1 MPHKLQRTKIVCTI
15 GPASESPEIMAS
27 FIDAGMNVARMNFS
41 HGSHE
46 DHQRRI
52 SDLRNTARQKNA
64 NIAILQDLQGPKI
77 RTGKMKDGGMTL
89 TAKQKVILRFGTEQA
104 ASEIPIDYANLAQ
117 DVEVGARILLD
128 DGLLTMR
135 VTEKQGTDV
144 HAEVVYGGFLKS
156 RKGVNFPDSKLS
168 IPATTEKDL
177 KDLFFGISQNVDY
190 VALSFVQT
198 AKDIDELKETIRSYG
213 GNTPIVAK
221 IEMKLAI
228 DNLDAI
234 CETADA
240 IMVAR
245 GDLGVE
251 CGFANVSSYQKHIIA
266 TARKYGKPVIVATQM
281 LESMQENHAPTKAE
295 VLDVANAVLD
305 GADATMLSGESA
317 SGKFPLIAVQTMRD
331 ITARADTHSLHNHQQ
346 SIRECGDSIR
356 EVTARAAAELAVSSK
371 AKAIVCLSMSGETA
385 RIIASYRPHVP
396 VFALS
401 PRPEVVRRL
410 ALVSGVH
417 PILNTNLYA
426 SDKALINTADALVSR
441 QLLKKGDTIVITAGT
456 PLAAM
461 RTTNLVKL
469 HHISLED

>member
-1 MPHKLQRTKIVCTI
+1 
-15 GPASESPEIMAS
+15 MAS

-52 SDLRNTARQKNA
+52 SDLRHAAQQKNA

-89 TAKQKVILRFGTEQA
+89 AANQKVILRFGTEQTS
-104 ASEIPIDYANLAQ
+104 SEIPIDYAHLAQ

-156 RKGVNFPDSKLS
+156 RKGVNFPDSHLS

-198 AKDIDELKETIRSYG
+198 AKDINQLKETIRSYG

-228 DNLDAI
+228 DNLESI
-234 CETADA
+234 CDTADA

-331 ITARADTHSLHNHQQ
+331 ITARADAHSVHTHERPT
-346 SIRECGDSIR
+346 RECGDSIR

-371 AKAIVCLSMSGETA
+371 AKAIVCLSLSGETA
-385 RIIASYRPHVP
+385 RIIASYRPNVP

-426 SDKALINTADALVSR
+426 TDKALINTSDVLVSR
-441 QLLKKGDTIVITAGT
+441 KLVKKGDTIVITAGT

-469 HHISLED
+469 HHVSLED